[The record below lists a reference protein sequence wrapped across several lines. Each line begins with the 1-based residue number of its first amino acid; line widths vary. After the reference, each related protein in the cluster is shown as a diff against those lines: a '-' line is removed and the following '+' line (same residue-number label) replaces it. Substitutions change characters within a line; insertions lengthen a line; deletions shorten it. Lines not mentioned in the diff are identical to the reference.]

1 MRESLQAS
9 GNIQT
14 HSTPLEGV
22 APGRFEATRL
32 DGRHILVIAPQPFYQ
47 DRGTPIAVR
56 LVTDALLSL
65 GARVDVLTYPEGDD
79 IKVPGLTIRRI
90 RSILPIHHVPIG
102 FSWKKVALD
111 IAISNHLRKLLR
123 EVRYDA
129 IHAVEE
135 ATLPAILWRGKIP
148 LLYDMQS
155 DMPEQMRRDFVF
167 RIPPVQWCLDRM
179 QDWLLRRSDAVFCSA
194 GLAQRVRRANRT
206 APVFEWI
213 FPGLAPEVDDSS
225 RRDLRKKLGI
235 GDDER
240 AIVYTG
246 NFAPYQGVG
255 RLIRAFRKIRAVV
268 PEARLV
274 LVGGLSSHGSPFPP
288 SSDETGMTWV
298 PRRPRHEMPHY
309 MSVADILVSPRDQ
322 VGNAPLKV
330 FEYMAAERPI
340 VATDSP
346 AHRIM
351 LDETR
356 AVLVEPNDE
365 ALADGIIGL
374 LQDPAKAKALAGR
387 ARQYSLEH
395 LGWTHF
401 VFRLSESYTQLFS
414 LRADSDAD

>member
-1 MRESLQAS
+1 
-9 GNIQT
+9 
-14 HSTPLEGV
+14 
-22 APGRFEATRL
+22 
-32 DGRHILVIAPQPFYQ
+32 
-47 DRGTPIAVR
+47 
-56 LVTDALLSL
+56 
-65 GARVDVLTYPEGDD
+65 
-79 IKVPGLTIRRI
+79 
-90 RSILPIHHVPIG
+90 
-102 FSWKKVALD
+102 
-111 IAISNHLRKLLR
+111 
-123 EVRYDA
+123 
-129 IHAVEE
+129 
-135 ATLPAILWRGKIP
+135 

-155 DMPEQMRRDFVF
+155 DMPEQMQRDFVF

-179 QDWLLRRSDAVFCSA
+179 QDWLLLRSDAVFCSA
-194 GLAQRVRRANRT
+194 GLAKRVRKANRT

-213 FPGLAPEVDDSS
+213 FPGLAPEVNETA
-225 RRDLRKKLGI
+225 RRELRGALGI

-255 RLIRAFRKIRAVV
+255 RLIRAFRRIRAVV

-274 LVGGLSSHGSPFPP
+274 LVGGQSNHGSPFPP
-288 SSDETGMTWV
+288 SSDQTGMTWV
-298 PRRPRHEMPHY
+298 PRRPRHEMPLY
-309 MSVADILVSPRDQ
+309 MSVADILVSPRDP

-356 AVLVEPNDE
+356 AVLVEPNEE
-365 ALADGIIGL
+365 ALAGGITSL
-374 LQDPAKAKALAGR
+374 LEDPARAKELAGR

-401 VFRLSESYTQLFS
+401 VFRLSESYAKLFS
-414 LRADSDAD
+414 LRADYDED

>member
-1 MRESLQAS
+1 MA
-9 GNIQT
+9 T
-14 HSTPLEGV
+14 
-22 APGRFEATRL
+22 GRFEATRL
-32 DGRHILVIAPQPFYQ
+32 DGRRILVIAPQPFYQ

-65 GARVDVLTYPEGDD
+65 GAEVDVLTYPEGED
-79 IKVPGLTIRRI
+79 ITVEGLTIRRI
-90 RSILPIHHVPIG
+90 KSMFPIHHVPIG

-111 IAISNHLRKLLR
+111 IALSNHLRKLLR
-123 EVRYDA
+123 EVSYDA

-135 ATLPAILWRGKIP
+135 STLPAILWRGKVP

-179 QDWLLRRSDAVFCSA
+179 QDWLLRHSDAVFCSA
-194 GLAQRVRRANRT
+194 GLARRVRRANKV

-213 FPGLAPEVDDSS
+213 FPGLAPEVNASS
-225 RRDLRKKLGI
+225 RKDLRRTLGI
-235 GDDER
+235 GDKER
-240 AIVYTG
+240 VIVYTG

-255 RLIRAFRKIRAVV
+255 RLIRAFRVIRNVI
-268 PEARLV
+268 PEARLI
-274 LVGGLSSHGSPFPP
+274 LVGGLSNHGSPFPP
-288 SSDETGMTWV
+288 SSDQTGMTWI
-298 PRRPRHEMPHY
+298 PRRPRDEMPLY
-309 MSVADILVSPRDQ
+309 MSAADILVSPRDL

-330 FEYMAAERPI
+330 FEYMAAEKPI

-356 AVLVEPNDE
+356 AVLVEPNDD
-365 ALADGIIGL
+365 ALAMGIIGL
-374 LQDPAKAKALAGR
+374 LNDRARAADLARKAK
-387 ARQYSLEH
+387 QYSLEH

-401 VFRLSESYTQLFS
+401 VFRLSESYAKLFS
-414 LRADSDAD
+414 LSLDSNDR